1 LGSLT
6 CTGAPAIP
14 INASA
19 THAVWSP
26 IGAQLRVPLSGQS
39 LDPEAQLAKVL
50 QPAMTLETEVPVG
63 SVHRWQRRMAALLF
77 LDLIPDRLDSAP
89 FRSFNNLP
97 NVNLLFA
104 LSIRLPL
111 ERKHWCSK
119 GSRSMAKRRVAV
131 GGTMT
136 GSALSALDDME
147 PELRHLAGLITALR
161 ILGEADA
168 LSRLRSPR
176 LRDAAARQLKSSS
189 ETGGWLS
196 APYESADCGK
206 PVQLSTGLRLRTTR
220 CCLSETRPRM
230 NWLQ

>member
-1 LGSLT
+1 
-6 CTGAPAIP
+6 
-14 INASA
+14 
-19 THAVWSP
+19 
-26 IGAQLRVPLSGQS
+26 VPLSGQS

-161 ILGEADA
+161 ILGEADDCIEPVAISSLARCGRETVEELERNWRMAIGA
-168 LSRLRSPR
+168 LRER
-176 LRDAAARQLKSSS
+176 
-189 ETGGWLS
+189 
-196 APYESADCGK
+196 
-206 PVQLSTGLRLRTTR
+206 
-220 CCLSETRPRM
+220 
-230 NWLQ
+230 